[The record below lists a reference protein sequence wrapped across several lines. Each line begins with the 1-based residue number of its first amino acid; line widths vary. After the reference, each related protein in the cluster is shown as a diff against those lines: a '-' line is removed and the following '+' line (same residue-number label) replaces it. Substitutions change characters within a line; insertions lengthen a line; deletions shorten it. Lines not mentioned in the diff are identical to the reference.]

1 MKSRLNSLLIT
12 AAGVVLSTAGAY
24 GQTKIT
30 ANVPFEFRTAAGV
43 QPAGEYAVMPTANG
57 VAMKIVNQETRK
69 ASLLGIGV
77 PEGQYKNAQPKL
89 VFHCG
94 IESGCALTHVQM
106 GDGREWKYNAPRLKA
121 SETAR
126 VAVVLLQSKQAE

>member
-1 MKSRLNSLLIT
+1 MKSTLNSLLIT

-24 GQTKIT
+24 GQTNIS

-43 QPAGEYAVMPTANG
+43 QPAGEYAVVQTANS
-57 VAMKIVNQETRK
+57 VAVRIVNQETRK
-69 ASLLGIGV
+69 SSLLGIGV
-77 PEGQYKNAQPKL
+77 PEGQHKNAQPKL
-89 VFHCG
+89 VFQCG
-94 IESGCALTHVQM
+94 SESGCALTHVQM

-126 VAVVLLQSKQAE
+126 VAVVLLESKQAE

>member
-1 MKSRLNSLLIT
+1 MKSTLNSLLIT

-24 GQTKIT
+24 GQTNIT
-30 ANVPFEFRTAAGV
+30 ANVPFAFRTAAGV

-57 VAMKIVNQETRK
+57 VAVKIVNQDSGKT
-69 ASLLGIGV
+69 SLLGMGI

-89 VFHCG
+89 VFQCG
-94 IESGCALTHVQM
+94 SESGCALTHVQM
-106 GDGREWKYNAPRLKA
+106 ADGREWKYQAPRLKA

-126 VAVVLLQSKQAE
+126 VAVVLLESKQAE

>member
-1 MKSRLNSLLIT
+1 MKSTLNSLLIT

-43 QPAGEYAVMPTANG
+43 QPAGQYAVEPNG
-57 VAMKIVNQETRK
+57 VAARIVNQDTRK

-89 VFHCG
+89 VFQCG
-94 IESGCALTHVQM
+94 SESGCALTHVQM
-106 GDGREWKYNAPRLKA
+106 GDGREWKYQAPRLKA

-126 VAVVLLQSKQAE
+126 VAVVLLESKQAE